1 MSKFHYRAKKG
12 PQDIIEG
19 TIDADNPESALD
31 KISQMGYFPVD
42 ISEEN
47 IVKQKPSS
55 ISFRLFE
62 KIKRQDLSIL
72 TRQLAD
78 LLDSGLTIINA
89 LNVVS
94 KQTQNRALKSIVLEI
109 KNFIQEG
116 GSFSEA
122 LSRHNNVF
130 SNLYIS
136 MVKSGEISGE
146 LNLILNRLAD
156 FLDSQDETISK
167 VRASLT
173 YPMILAVVGMLT
185 IFCLLSFAVPKL
197 VVMFDELSQTLPL
210 PTKILISVSNIFKNY
225 WWIVAS
231 ATLAV
236 FIYFRRQVRTK
247 EGKLSFDRM
256 KLKLPVVGD
265 YVKKIEIARFARTLG
280 TLLESGVTIVQSI
293 RSVVQVVDNEAL
305 RIDIER
311 MLKDLIEGSSLAK
324 TVSASKYFPE
334 VVINMISV
342 GEEAAQLEK
351 TLHKIADSFERE
363 IDRKIKSLTSL
374 LEPIMLLVI
383 GAVALFIVLAML
395 LPIFEMNLMVR

>member
-1 MSKFHYRAKKG
+1 
-12 PQDIIEG
+12 
-19 TIDADNPESALD
+19 
-31 KISQMGYFPVD
+31 
-42 ISEEN
+42 
-47 IVKQKPSS
+47 
-55 ISFRLFE
+55 
-62 KIKRQDLSIL
+62 
-72 TRQLAD
+72 
-78 LLDSGLTIINA
+78 
-89 LNVVS
+89 
-94 KQTQNRALKSIVLEI
+94 
-109 KNFIQEG
+109 
-116 GSFSEA
+116 
-122 LSRHNNVF
+122 
-130 SNLYIS
+130 
-136 MVKSGEISGE
+136 
-146 LNLILNRLAD
+146 
-156 FLDSQDETISK
+156 
-167 VRASLT
+167 
-173 YPMILAVVGMLT
+173 
-185 IFCLLSFAVPKL
+185 
-197 VVMFDELSQTLPL
+197 
-210 PTKILISVSNIFKNY
+210 
-225 WWIVAS
+225 
-231 ATLAV
+231 
-236 FIYFRRQVRTK
+236 
-247 EGKLSFDRM
+247 M